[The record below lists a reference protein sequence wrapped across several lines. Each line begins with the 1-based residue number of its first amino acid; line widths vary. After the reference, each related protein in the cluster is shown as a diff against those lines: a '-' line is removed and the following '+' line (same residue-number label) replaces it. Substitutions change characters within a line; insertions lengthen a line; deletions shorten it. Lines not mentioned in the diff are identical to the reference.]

1 MFKKFKILKIIITA
15 FMFSLLLISCSNQDT
30 VTVNLPFN
38 TDYNKANVNVEYTKY
53 LPNFLITKY
62 YVKYPENIS
71 IDNNNLVYLSTSP
84 NKYDGFGLGTFTV
97 LSKKISSNKLE
108 VIDRFILPENVPS
121 NSINIQYSISQ
132 NTLPTKAF
140 NLNTPLSLN
149 NDNYVSLNKKIKI
162 DNIDINLI
170 SLYYFEYGC
179 ILDFYTENINDL
191 NSYNI
196 DKTFEIKL
204 TSPNFTNNYDIK
216 SLFALKNDYL
226 KNLSRNKNFNP
237 KSKYTEFLSCN
248 INYDINTIKQFN
260 LYLVNKQTG
269 TEYLIYSN

>member
-132 NTLPTKAF
+132 NTLPTKTF

-162 DNIDINLI
+162 DNIDINLV

-248 INYDINTIKQFN
+248 VNYDINTIKKFN

>member
-1 MFKKFKILKIIITA
+1 
-15 FMFSLLLISCSNQDT
+15 MFSLLLISCSNQDT

-132 NTLPTKAF
+132 NTLPTKTF

-162 DNIDINLI
+162 DNIDINLV

-191 NSYNI
+191 SSYNI

-248 INYDINTIKQFN
+248 VNYDINTIKQFN

>member
-1 MFKKFKILKIIITA
+1 MFKKFKIFKIIITA

-132 NTLPTKAF
+132 NTLPTKTF

-162 DNIDINLI
+162 DNIDINLV

-179 ILDFYTENINDL
+179 ILDFYTENIKDL

-248 INYDINTIKQFN
+248 VNYDINTIKKFN

>member
-1 MFKKFKILKIIITA
+1 MFKKIKILKIIITA

-132 NTLPTKAF
+132 NTLPT
-140 NLNTPLSLN
+140 
-149 NDNYVSLNKKIKI
+149 
-162 DNIDINLI
+162 
-170 SLYYFEYGC
+170 
-179 ILDFYTENINDL
+179 
-191 NSYNI
+191 
-196 DKTFEIKL
+196 
-204 TSPNFTNNYDIK
+204 
-216 SLFALKNDYL
+216 
-226 KNLSRNKNFNP
+226 
-237 KSKYTEFLSCN
+237 
-248 INYDINTIKQFN
+248 
-260 LYLVNKQTG
+260 
-269 TEYLIYSN
+269 

>member
-132 NTLPTKAF
+132 NTLPTKTF

-162 DNIDINLI
+162 DNIDINLV

-179 ILDFYTENINDL
+179 ILDFYTENIKDL

-248 INYDINTIKQFN
+248 VNYDINTIKKFN

>member
-97 LSKKISSNKLE
+97 LSKKYH
-108 VIDRFILPENVPS
+108 
-121 NSINIQYSISQ
+121 Q
-132 NTLPTKAF
+132 
-140 NLNTPLSLN
+140 
-149 NDNYVSLNKKIKI
+149 
-162 DNIDINLI
+162 INLKLLI
-170 SLYYFEYGC
+170 VLYC
-179 ILDFYTENINDL
+179 
-191 NSYNI
+191 
-196 DKTFEIKL
+196 
-204 TSPNFTNNYDIK
+204 
-216 SLFALKNDYL
+216 LKM
-226 KNLSRNKNFNP
+226 FHQ
-237 KSKYTEFLSCN
+237 
-248 INYDINTIKQFN
+248 IQ
-260 LYLVNKQTG
+260 
-269 TEYLIYSN
+269 

>member
-1 MFKKFKILKIIITA
+1 MDIKELLKKYSVFILGLYFLAVGIV
-15 FMFSLLLISCSNQDT
+15 LIVRS
-30 VTVNLPFN
+30 
-38 TDYNKANVNVEYTKY
+38 A
-53 LPNFLITKY
+53 
-62 YVKYPENIS
+62 
-71 IDNNNLVYLSTSP
+71 
-84 NKYDGFGLGTFTV
+84 LGTTPISSVNYV
-97 LSKKISSNKLE
+97 LS
-108 VIDRFILPENVPS
+108 
-121 NSINIQYSISQ
+121 
-132 NTLPTKAF
+132 
-140 NLNTPLSLN
+140 LNTPLSLN

-162 DNIDINLI
+162 DNIDINLV

-191 NSYNI
+191 SSYNI

-248 INYDINTIKQFN
+248 VNYDINTYYPWHGGSVLSAFCSC
-260 LYLVNKQTG
+260 LYIVQ
-269 TEYLIYSN
+269 

>member
-1 MFKKFKILKIIITA
+1 
-15 FMFSLLLISCSNQDT
+15 
-30 VTVNLPFN
+30 
-38 TDYNKANVNVEYTKY
+38 
-53 LPNFLITKY
+53 
-62 YVKYPENIS
+62 
-71 IDNNNLVYLSTSP
+71 NLV
-84 NKYDGFGLGTFTV
+84 
-97 LSKKISSNKLE
+97 
-108 VIDRFILPENVPS
+108 
-121 NSINIQYSISQ
+121 
-132 NTLPTKAF
+132 
-140 NLNTPLSLN
+140 
-149 NDNYVSLNKKIKI
+149 
-162 DNIDINLI
+162 
-170 SLYYFEYGC
+170 SLYYFEYVC

-248 INYDINTIKQFN
+248 VNYDINTIKQFN